1 MNAITSTKILMC
13 KGQSEGD
20 KSGQHPSSSSWR
32 GCRVSARFP
41 KGLPMREHCLLS
53 HFGVQQAL
61 PHWEEQPV
69 LTCTSSLTSF
79 QRISFMLIEGDAG
92 LFLLVYFSL
101 LVCRVFFVNL
111 PYLFKC

>member
-1 MNAITSTKILMC
+1 MGSILPPHH
-13 KGQSEGD
+13 GEAVGSL
-20 KSGQHPSSSSWR
+20 HL
-32 GCRVSARFP
+32 FP
-41 KGLPMREHCLLS
+41 RACQCESIACCCMWLCP
-53 HFGVQQAL
+53 FGVQKAVPL
-61 PHWEEQPV
+61 WEEQPV
-69 LTCTSSLTSF
+69 LPCTSRLASF